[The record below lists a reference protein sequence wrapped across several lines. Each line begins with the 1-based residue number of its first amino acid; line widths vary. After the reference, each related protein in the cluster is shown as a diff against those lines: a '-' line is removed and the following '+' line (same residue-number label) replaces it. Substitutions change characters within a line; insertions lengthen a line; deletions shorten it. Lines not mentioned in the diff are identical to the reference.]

1 MAIPAA
7 SLKTSTGT
15 VSVRMRRS
23 QVPETPARKGSRRRL
38 VRSCSECSRRK
49 QKCNRN
55 WPCNNCAGSRAHL
68 CRYDHTVKRCTSSVN
83 RSAVEMSP
91 PSSSNSDEYAEQTDS
106 EILESL
112 GYVAGSASSLS
123 SEVLGTLPLDG
134 FFHPPP
140 GRNSTPND
148 PRRSQEAILELFPDR
163 QVVDFLIQ
171 YFLQEINWIYETIY
185 PPTFMERYAS
195 WWLQQAYQES
205 EDIQFGILVLR
216 LCLCS
221 IQLLPHPNYPH
232 ERAIQCS
239 LNEVEIR
246 CQNAA
251 SVLDSFRPRHSS
263 LTTIQHMFHYTSYL
277 TNESKFR
284 ESWIVLADIIK
295 EVHILELHL
304 EHPRIKVSEFEME
317 MRRRIFGTIYM
328 WDKWMSILQGHWPL
342 IPETYSGIKLPQDAL
357 PAAPSVPGAPT
368 PFTYRIIQMRLMIM
382 LGSQKTPGE
391 QPRVPSPASVS
402 AIAESIETEIIATLP
417 PPYSLSD
424 FDGQFDNIL
433 PNIPLK
439 RAGLRVAII
448 GTLTTVHRPYTGM
461 LHEPNFT
468 NLSSVKEQ
476 KAAFKLQKK
485 LIECTIDTIRSTMRF
500 AEMLLGGCKKY
511 FVLSLVALEASVVL
525 SLCVRGIRRNRRA
538 YVRLSLQG
546 IETFTENSEL
556 EGPTNAAFLEGLN
569 FLNEMAHH
577 SPIAAK
583 GSQILRSLHQKL
595 QMDAAV
601 DDTAVDDAEHDPYS
615 HIPAP
620 IQQQQEQQH
629 QQQQHQRRAQQ
640 ETPWIPAAST
650 GMMTGAVL
658 ASEQLG
664 NILAGPPVTTS
675 TCGPEMAMDP
685 YTWSQMASHTLP
697 PPAEM
702 HHYAHAVPAANL
714 SWYYD
719 DALVDRYATSTL

>member
-15 VSVRMRRS
+15 MSVRMRRS
-23 QVPETPARKGSRRRL
+23 QIPETPARKGSRRRL

-68 CRYDHTVKRCTSSVN
+68 CRYDHTVKRCTSSIN
-83 RSAVEMSP
+83 RSPVELSP

-112 GYVAGSASSLS
+112 GYVAGSASNLAR
-123 SEVLGTLPLDG
+123 EVLGTPPLDG
-134 FFHPPP
+134 LFYPSP
-140 GRNSTPND
+140 GRNSAPND
-148 PRRSQEAILELFPDR
+148 PRRSQEAVLELFPDR

-171 YFLQEINWIYETIY
+171 YFLQEINWIYEMIY
-185 PPTFMERYAS
+185 PPTFMERYTS
-195 WWLQQAYQES
+195 WWLQQVYQES

-232 ERAIQCS
+232 ERTIQS
-239 LNEVEIR
+239 TMNELETR

-251 SVLDSFRPRHSS
+251 SILDSFRPRYSS
-263 LTTIQHMFHYTSYL
+263 LTTIQHMFHYATYL

-295 EVHILELHL
+295 EAHILELHL
-304 EHPRIKVSEFEME
+304 EHPRMKVSEFEME
-317 MRRRIFGTIYM
+317 MRKRVFGTIYM

-342 IPETYSGIKLPQDAL
+342 IPETYCCIKLPRDAL
-357 PAAPSVPGAPT
+357 PAVPSVPGAPT
-368 PFTYRIIQMRLMIM
+368 PFTNRIIQMRLMMM
-382 LGSQKTPGE
+382 LNSRKTPEE
-391 QPRVPSPASVS
+391 QPRVLSPTSISTV
-402 AIAESIETEIIATLP
+402 AESIETEIIATLP
-417 PPYSLSD
+417 PPYRLSD
-424 FDGQFDNIL
+424 YDGQFDNIL
-433 PNIPLK
+433 PCIPLK
-439 RAGLRVAII
+439 RIGLRVAIL

-476 KAAFKLQKK
+476 KAAFRLQKK
-485 LIECTIDTIRSTMRF
+485 LIEYTTDTIRSIIRF
-500 AEMLLGGCKKY
+500 AEMLLGSCKKY
-511 FVLSLVALEASVVL
+511 FLLSLVALEASVVL
-525 SLCVRGIRRNRRA
+525 GLCVRGLRRNRRA
-538 YVRLSLQG
+538 YARLSHQG
-546 IETFTENSEL
+546 VQIFTENSEL

-569 FLNEMAHH
+569 FLNDMAHH

-583 GSQILRSLHQKL
+583 GSQILRSLHDKL
-595 QMDAAV
+595 QRDATV
-601 DDTAVDDAEHDPYS
+601 DDTEHDLYS
-615 HIPAP
+615 NISAP

-629 QQQQHQRRAQQ
+629 QRRAQQ
-640 ETPWIPAAST
+640 ATPWVPAGST
-650 GMMTGAVL
+650 GVMTGAVL

-675 TCGPEMAMDP
+675 TCGPEMVMDP
-685 YTWSQMASHTLP
+685 YAWSQMASHTLP

-702 HHYAHAVPAANL
+702 HHYAQALPAANL

>member
-23 QVPETPARKGSRRRL
+23 QIPETPARKGSRRRL

-68 CRYDHTVKRCTSSVN
+68 CRYDHTIKRCTSSMN
-83 RSAVEMSP
+83 RSPVEISP
-91 PSSSNSDEYAEQTDS
+91 PSSSNSDADEYAEQTDS

-112 GYVAGSASSLS
+112 GYVAGSASSLAK
-123 SEVLGTLPLDG
+123 EVLGTPPLDG
-134 FFHPPP
+134 FFYPPP
-140 GRNSTPND
+140 GRNNTPND
-148 PRRSQEAILELFPDR
+148 PRRSQEAVLELFPDR
-163 QVVDFLIQ
+163 KVVDFLIQ
-171 YFLQEINWIYETIY
+171 YFLQEINWIYEMIY
-185 PPTFMERYAS
+185 PPTFMERYTS

-239 LNEVEIR
+239 LNELETR

-251 SVLDSFRPRHSS
+251 SILDSFRPRYSS
-263 LTTIQHMFHYTSYL
+263 LTTIQHMFHYASYL

-284 ESWIVLADIIK
+284 ETWIVLADIIK
-295 EVHILELHL
+295 EAHILELHL
-304 EHPRIKVSEFEME
+304 EHPRIKVSDFEME
-317 MRRRIFGTIYM
+317 MRKRIFGTIYM
-328 WDKWMSILQGHWPL
+328 WDRWMSILQGHWPL
-342 IPETYSGIKLPQDAL
+342 IPETYCCIKLPRDAL

-368 PFTYRIIQMRLMIM
+368 PFTNRIIQMRLMIM
-382 LGSQKTPGE
+382 LSSRKTPEE
-391 QPRVPSPASVS
+391 QPRVPSPASAS

-417 PPYSLSD
+417 LPYSLSD
-424 FDGQFDNIL
+424 YDGQFDNIL
-433 PNIPLK
+433 PSIPLK
-439 RAGLRVAII
+439 RVGLRIAIL

-461 LHEPNFT
+461 QHEPNFT

-485 LIECTIDTIRSTMRF
+485 LIECTMDTIQSTMRF

-511 FVLSLVALEASVVL
+511 FLLSLVALEASVVL
-525 SLCVRGIRRNRRA
+525 SLCVRGLRRNRRA
-538 YVRLSLQG
+538 YIRLSRQG
-546 IETFTENSEL
+546 VQTFTENSEL

-595 QMDAAV
+595 QRDATF
-601 DDTAVDDAEHDPYS
+601 DDPEHDIYS
-615 HIPAP
+615 NISAP
-620 IQQQQEQQH
+620 IQHQQEQHQ

-640 ETPWIPAAST
+640 ATTWVPAAST

-675 TCGPEMAMDP
+675 TCSPEMVMDP
-685 YTWSQMASHTLP
+685 YAWSQMASHTLP

-702 HHYAHAVPAANL
+702 HHYAHALPAANL

-719 DALVDRYATSTL
+719 NGLVDRYATSTL